1 MLKLKNHHQQS
12 CPAKPDATQ
21 HNTRPRPSA
30 PNETPT
36 TRPRRPR
43 TKVARAA
50 RAPGTARRGVEERVE
65 PGIPSPS
72 PTFLLSLSPRRDGT
86 DPVLAH
92 LPVRRPAGAC
102 GSTCRPGAR
111 RRGVHGRSIHRPR
124 SRRPQRSRPRHRWTR
139 TGRHG
144 LAAATTQ
151 SRPRGTNGA
160 ARARPPVILPR
171 ARAAQAC
178 SRRGKFRRAWLGCPL
193 SLCRRGPS
201 RPESSD
207 SLPHAARAGRDRT
220 TRGQ

>member
-1 MLKLKNHHQQS
+1 M
-12 CPAKPDATQ
+12 
-21 HNTRPRPSA
+21 
-30 PNETPT
+30 
-36 TRPRRPR
+36 RRPPPVR
-43 TKVARAA
+43 GDPVQKL
-50 RAPGTARRGVEERVE
+50 RAPPAPPARHGTAWRGGTRVE

-124 SRRPQRSRPRHRWTR
+124 PRRPQRSRPRHRWTR
-139 TGRHG
+139 TGRHV

-193 SLCRRGPS
+193 SLCRRGRS

-207 SLPHAARAGRDRT
+207 SLPTAARAGRDQT